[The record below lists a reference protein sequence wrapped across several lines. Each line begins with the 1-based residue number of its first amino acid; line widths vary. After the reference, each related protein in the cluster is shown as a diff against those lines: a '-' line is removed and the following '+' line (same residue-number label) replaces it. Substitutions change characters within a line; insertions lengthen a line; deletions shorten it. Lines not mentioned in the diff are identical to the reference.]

1 MKKTMYPT
9 NGQLAVLI
17 LAIASFAISGVIS
30 LSRVR
35 HERPGARIAA
45 KACGWTGVL
54 LGLIVLLWHNKTR
67 GSWLPL
73 GDNFDAL
80 IWLGLLL
87 AIFSFYVQR
96 TKPIGGLDWFITP
109 IVILLLT
116 AAAVFGRTQPHE
128 YVATTWSW
136 VHRVSAYG
144 GAVAF
149 AVAGAVG
156 AMYLIVNQRLRHK
169 RLATVGPNMGS
180 LERLEHVTLMA
191 VTIGFALLTIGAIT
205 GFVQLVF
212 QRQQTSTA
220 KIVLTVGVWL
230 VYALVLHSPMNP
242 SFRGRK
248 TAMLSVLGFVLMI
261 GVLVVVQLMPAGGS
275 R

>member
-1 MKKTMYPT
+1 MYPT
-9 NGQLAVLI
+9 DGQLVILI
-17 LAIASFAISGVIS
+17 LAIGFFAISGAIS
-30 LSRVR
+30 LSRLWQ
-35 HERPGARIAA
+35 ERPGARIAA

-54 LGLIVLLWHNKTR
+54 LGLIVLLWHDATR

-73 GDNFDAL
+73 GDNFDSL

-96 TKPIGGLDWFITP
+96 TKLIGGLDWFITP
-109 IVILLLT
+109 IVILLLI

-128 YVATTWSW
+128 YVSTTWSW

-149 AVAGAVG
+149 AVAAAVG

-169 RLATVGPNMGS
+169 RLTTTGPNMGS
-180 LERLEHVTLMA
+180 LERLEHVTFNA

-205 GFVQLVF
+205 GLVQLVF
-212 QRQQTSTA
+212 QRQHTSLA
-220 KIVLTVGVWL
+220 KMVLTGGVWL
-230 VYALVLHSPMNP
+230 VYALVLHSPINP

-248 TAMLSVLGFVLMI
+248 TAMLSVFGFVLMVGTI
-261 GVLVVVQLMPAGGS
+261 VLVQYLPAGGN